1 MVFSSMPFSL
11 SKAPEYRPGF
21 GPESDTESESEI
33 EIRFGFGPESDTES
47 ESEIE
52 IRFGIG
58 FSLPVCLM
66 QVYLRTDS
74 RFSSVTLYWHC

>member
-1 MVFSSMPFSL
+1 MPFSL

-21 GPESDTESESEI
+21 GPESDT
-33 EIRFGFGPESDTES
+33 ESDTES